1 MLNINFLEKGLVLVS
16 SPHFVYDFSRK
27 FFSCYILSTDQ
38 ISFSDCLYFSRYW
51 VICVLQSL
59 VNQAVTRKMDSD
71 LIRENAG
78 YRRPDFW
85 QILRNV
91 VDINFNFLP
100 RFQDKFLSF
109 AEKTSMTVTRHKSA
123 GTQRPEH
130 DP

>member
-38 ISFSDCLYFSRYW
+38 ISFPDCLYFSRYW
-51 VICVLQSL
+51 VICVLQLL
-59 VNQAVTRKMDSD
+59 VNQAVTCKMDSD
-71 LIRENAG
+71 LIWENAG

-85 QILRNV
+85 QILRIV
-91 VDINFNFLP
+91 VDINFNFPP

-109 AEKTSMTVTRHKSA
+109 AEKTSMTVIRHKST

>member
-1 MLNINFLEKGLVLVS
+1 MPDHG
-16 SPHFVYDFSRK
+16 FSLTCIFPYKDRK
-27 FFSCYILSTDQ
+27 L
-38 ISFSDCLYFSRYW
+38 
-51 VICVLQSL
+51 
-59 VNQAVTRKMDSD
+59 DSD

-91 VDINFNFLP
+91 IDINFNFLP

-109 AEKTSMTVTRHKSA
+109 AEKTLMTVIRHKSA